1 VIGCQKAINPIGF
14 LSGRIRLNSIGVSVN
29 EERVVEAPAVEQL
42 QRISAQLKQAREQSG
57 IALEEIA
64 AKTYIPL
71 RLLRAMDEGKFER
84 LPEPVFVQGF
94 IKRYGDEVGLD
105 GSALAKEF
113 VIAPPAL
120 KKPAEEFLSQDPEDE
135 AAAPAPRNKR
145 APNKFQVPAPLPPD
159 PEPTAPAAEPTSV
172 SPIVAEPAAPNPIAE
187 PTPEPVAMPT
197 SFANE
202 TPTPAQWQEPTRD
215 RPTGGSKLW
224 YWIGGGLIAALFGMA
239 AVALIQ
245 PSPQNPN
252 SSNSQTNSS
261 PNSPAP
267 KPINSTSP
275 AVTTSPSPTP
285 ASGPVNVSVQLTDE
299 NWLEVEA
306 DGKVID
312 SGVFPKG
319 TQKSWTAQKQ
329 LILSV
334 GNAKGMTY
342 SYNQSPPKP
351 VGDSPNPLTL
361 QFPPT
366 ATP

>member
-1 VIGCQKAINPIGF
+1 MGF
-14 LSGRIRLNSIGVSVN
+14 LSCGIGSNSIGVSVN

-42 QRISAQLKQAREQSG
+42 QRISEQLKQAREQSG

-84 LPEPVFVQGF
+84 LPEPVFIQGF
-94 IKRYGDEVGLD
+94 IKRYADEVGLD
-105 GSALAKEF
+105 GSALSKEF
-113 VIAPPAL
+113 VVAPPAL
-120 KKPAEEFLSQDPEDE
+120 KKPAAEFLSQDPEEE
-135 AAAPAPRNKR
+135 AAAPAPRSKR
-145 APNKFQVPAPLPPD
+145 APNKFPVPAPLPPD
-159 PEPTAPAAEPTSV
+159 PEPTAAAAEPTSIA
-172 SPIVAEPAAPNPIAE
+172 PIVTESAAPEPIAE
-187 PTPEPVAMPT
+187 PTPERTPEPVAMPA

-202 TPTPAQWQEPTRD
+202 TPTLAQWQEAPSD
-215 RPTGGSKLW
+215 RATGGSKLW
-224 YWIGGGLIAALFGMA
+224 YWIGGGLVAALFGLA
-239 AVALIQ
+239 ALALVQ
-245 PSPQNPN
+245 PSSQNPN
-252 SSNSQTNSS
+252 AANRSPNSS
-261 PNSPAP
+261 STSSPAP
-267 KPINSTSP
+267 KPINSGSP

-285 ASGPVNVSVQLTDE
+285 ASGPVSVSVQLTDE
-299 NWLEVEA
+299 NWMEVEA
-306 DGKVID
+306 DGQVVD

-334 GNAKGMTY
+334 GNAKGVTY